1 MMAEKLFVEKMP
13 TIPVGAIFL
22 VLGLLF
28 VILNFTVLP
37 IFGILL
43 GIVFFLIGGF
53 ILKKYHE
60 TAGGGTQQQ
69 SG

>member
-1 MMAEKLFVEKMP
+1 MAQKLFAEKIP
-13 TIPVGAIFL
+13 TFSVAAIFL

-60 TAGGGTQQQ
+60 TAGGGTQRQ
-69 SG
+69 GD

>member
-1 MMAEKLFVEKMP
+1 MAKKLFAEKMP
-13 TIPVGAIFL
+13 TIPVAVIFL

-53 ILKKYHE
+53 ILQKYWVASGRE
-60 TAGGGTQQQ
+60 TRQA

>member
-1 MMAEKLFVEKMP
+1 MAEKLFAEKMP

-28 VILNFTVLP
+28 FILNFTVLP

-53 ILKKYHE
+53 ILQKYRE
-60 TAGGGTQQQ
+60 TSARETRQPTG
-69 SG
+69 